1 MGKDSQGLCS
11 FNRREQD
18 MGVRTVSYIGDGGD
32 PLQRR
37 HASHTARYSQGI
49 AEARVKP
56 SSGGVNDLAWIVER
70 LNCGRCRWLG
80 FGEKTLDATAE
91 IDQRT
96 GDNRTDALK
105 DQETG
110 AWINVSMGLA
120 LESEAKGN

>member
-1 MGKDSQGLCS
+1 MFFQQEATGHASSYGLLHRRWWRSVATQAHYAQGTLQS
-11 FNRREQD
+11 EHRRRRE
-18 MGVRTVSYIGDGGD
+18 
-32 PLQRR
+32 
-37 HASHTARYSQGI
+37 
-49 AEARVKP
+49 KP
-56 SSGGVNDLAWIVER
+56 SSGAVNDLVWIVDR
-70 LNCGRCRWLG
+70 LDRGRGRWLG

-110 AWINVSMGLA
+110 AWIDVSMGLA